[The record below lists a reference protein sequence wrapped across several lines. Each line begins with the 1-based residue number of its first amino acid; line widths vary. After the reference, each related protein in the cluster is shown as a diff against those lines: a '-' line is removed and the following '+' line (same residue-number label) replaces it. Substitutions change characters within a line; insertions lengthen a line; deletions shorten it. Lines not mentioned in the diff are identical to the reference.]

1 LNFITA
7 SFENAAMAKVSASAH
22 EALKMDYLK
31 SDDIIVANVY
41 ELLAQAQAQ
50 VKAMHYAGYRPPV
63 KAPIAVAGRSVAATV
78 MGQLVNMR
86 DGGFIS
92 EHDCFIAK
100 KIIDIITGGDVEAGT
115 LVSEEW
121 LLKLERKAFIE
132 LIAHPKSIERVMGL
146 LQDGKPVR
154 N

>member
-1 LNFITA
+1 MI
-7 SFENAAMAKVSASAH
+7 VS
-22 EALKMDYLK
+22 L
-31 SDDIIVANVY
+31 
-41 ELLAQAQAQ
+41 Q
-50 VKAMHYAGYRPPV
+50 
-63 KAPIAVAGRSVAATV
+63 
-78 MGQLVNMR
+78 
-86 DGGFIS
+86 
-92 EHDCFIAK
+92 K

-115 LVSEEW
+115 LVTEEW

>member
-1 LNFITA
+1 
-7 SFENAAMAKVSASAH
+7 MADLFQST
-22 EALKMDYLK
+22 
-31 SDDIIVANVY
+31 
-41 ELLAQAQAQ
+41 
-50 VKAMHYAGYRPPV
+50 
-63 KAPIAVAGRSVAATV
+63 IAVS
-78 MGQLVNMR
+78 L
-86 DGGFIS
+86 
-92 EHDCFIAK
+92 K
-100 KIIDIITGGDVEAGT
+100 KSSTSSRGGDVEAGT